1 MNQAYELEYNDTYE
15 TAIRYENQRVAVG
28 ARPIPTISS
37 DPKKEIPVKNE
48 NKNVKTTIHYVFVWI
63 GFAMLAGMLIV
74 VIVQQNKHYQEDGR
88 LKTTTTVQQTTT
100 PSSRFAR
107 SCLDLK
113 NQGIQVDGIFTIKPD
128 NNSEIQAYCD
138 MSTDGG
144 GWTLVASVHED
155 DIETKCGS
163 DDFWSSYV
171 PENQQAHAG
180 VSNWENE
187 NVFGE
192 INKCTSS
199 DYKNSAYFSLN
210 ASDVMMW
217 QTLEGSSVAHMKEN
231 STLRY
236 RTNNKFMTNY
246 GGNLKYLYEN
256 HLPLKITSE
265 KRTAKLL
272 DALVNKA
279 DEMKSKIPDWYEYT
293 YSNTYQISNSMLY
306 NSYGNLI
313 TFASSYRSQGNLFY
327 QKKYRFVRSN
337 TYLNTSKTQP
347 FIKVSVISNDDRK
360 SSYFY
365 TQVYSRQDSLTAK
378 SQLENTI
385 SKGNYEIQYS
395 ATQFTHPSK
404 ATVCEY
410 NFFVSNIRDWKSY
423 KPTSIVD
430 NHYIYSSSRNIRC
443 TANGNPSNIV
453 MGYLMLTRKN
463 GFNFTVDQLDK
474 VSNVILT
481 AVESVKDLFNEFPGN
496 DAAISPVTF
505 DKGNIDL
512 IVNMTPPSMRPCV
525 EPGYLQF
532 RAYNLTG
539 YPNAICP
546 GVKVKTVSPEY
557 VCIGGLSGDVRNYG
571 TCGDY
576 AGWSGKSGDTIQPSI
591 PYGYAHSRKD
601 ISSVILIFYR

>member
-1 MNQAYELEYNDTYE
+1 MNEAYELEYNDTYE
-15 TAIRYENQRVAVG
+15 TAIRYENQRGPVR
-28 ARPIPTISS
+28 ARPIQTSS
-37 DPKKEIPVKNE
+37 IDPQKEIPVKTE
-48 NKNVKTTIHYVFVWI
+48 NKNVKTTNLYVSVCI
-63 GFAMLAGMLIV
+63 GFALLAGMLIV
-74 VIVQQNKHYQEDGR
+74 VIVQQNKHYQESG
-88 LKTTTTVQQTTT
+88 LKTTTTVQQTTA

-327 QKKYRFVRSN
+327 QKKYRV
-337 TYLNTSKTQP
+337 K
-347 FIKVSVISNDDRK
+347 
-360 SSYFY
+360 
-365 TQVYSRQDSLTAK
+365 
-378 SQLENTI
+378 
-385 SKGNYEIQYS
+385 
-395 ATQFTHPSK
+395 
-404 ATVCEY
+404 
-410 NFFVSNIRDWKSY
+410 
-423 KPTSIVD
+423 
-430 NHYIYSSSRNIRC
+430 YI
-443 TANGNPSNIV
+443 
-453 MGYLMLTRKN
+453 
-463 GFNFTVDQLDK
+463 
-474 VSNVILT
+474 
-481 AVESVKDLFNEFPGN
+481 
-496 DAAISPVTF
+496 
-505 DKGNIDL
+505 
-512 IVNMTPPSMRPCV
+512 
-525 EPGYLQF
+525 
-532 RAYNLTG
+532 
-539 YPNAICP
+539 
-546 GVKVKTVSPEY
+546 SPEY
-557 VCIGGLSGDVRNYG
+557 VCIGGVSGDVRNYG
-571 TCGDY
+571 TCGDF